1 MKNATAL
8 IVLGILAVL
17 AAVDARSPTS
27 KSYLESLRSG
37 TVCPDKE
44 YSCSDGQTCC
54 KLKAGGFGCCGMA
67 NAVCCKDGQHC
78 CPHGTKCD
86 LDMGTCVRSQG
97 VSLD

>member
-8 IVLGILAVL
+8 IVLGTLAVL
-17 AAVDARSPTS
+17 ATVDARSPTS

-54 KLKAGGFGCCGMA
+54 KLKAGGFGCCGERCSSRWRRP
-67 NAVCCKDGQHC
+67 NRTRSRWR
-78 CPHGTKCD
+78 P
-86 LDMGTCVRSQG
+86 LVRA
-97 VSLD
+97 